1 MVLLV
6 VSYYSLRKYK
16 LTCNLC
22 KGLKLGRAMIVNL
35 VSVYSTV
42 KVKGCFNNYVCYGSS
57 SSLV

>member
-1 MVLLV
+1 M
-6 VSYYSLRKYK
+6 
-16 LTCNLC
+16 
-22 KGLKLGRAMIVNL
+22 VNL

>member
-16 LTCNLC
+16 LKCNLC
-22 KGLKLGRAMIVNL
+22 KGLKLGRAVNL